1 MPRKKQ
7 LTGRY
12 RHRKHWWGWRVEVEH
27 YVMVTEWCDIHGQDH
42 LPLSRVAAIWSKA
55 TVQDLLDLGFINVR

>member
-1 MPRKKQ
+1 MAQKKR

-12 RHRKHWWGWRVEVEH
+12 RHRKHWWGWKIEVEH
-27 YVMVTEWCDIHGQDH
+27 YVMVTEWSDIHGLFDGQRAVVD
-42 LPLSRVAAIWSKA
+42 AIWSKA